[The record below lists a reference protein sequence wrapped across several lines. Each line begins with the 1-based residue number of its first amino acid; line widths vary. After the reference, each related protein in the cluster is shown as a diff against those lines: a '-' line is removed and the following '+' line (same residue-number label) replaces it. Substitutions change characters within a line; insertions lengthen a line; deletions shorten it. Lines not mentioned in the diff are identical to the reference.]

1 MRLPNGYGSV
11 YKLSGKRRKP
21 FIVKKTLGYHVDH
34 ETGRSV
40 RDDIIIGYA
49 ETKAEG
55 LQMLASYNDNPYDVK
70 TSKMTFKDLYEEWSE
85 RAFKTASEATISA
98 DRAAFNACAPLHDKR
113 FIDLKAK
120 DFQYLFD
127 TTDKNH
133 PTMRKMKILISKMYK
148 YAMKYDYVSKDY
160 SQYIDI
166 SQYKDKNPNQYDR
179 QKFTEEEV
187 MKLWEHQD
195 NPICQTA
202 LMLIY
207 SGVRIGELLD
217 LKKEDV
223 HLEER
228 YFDVV
233 SSKTQ
238 NGIRKVPIAE
248 KVYPFYK
255 SWFEDTDS
263 EYLIHRSNG
272 EKFKYDNYHK
282 KRFQPLME
290 QLGMDHTPHCCR
302 YTCSSMM
309 HKAEI
314 RETIRKKILGHSQ
327 DLINDTYTQLDIDE
341 IVNAINLI

>member
-1 MRLPNGYGSV
+1 MSNGS
-11 YKLSGKRRKP
+11 
-21 FIVKKTLGYHVDH
+21 
-34 ETGRSV
+34 
-40 RDDIIIGYA
+40 
-49 ETKAEG
+49 
-55 LQMLASYNDNPYDVK
+55 DV
-70 TSKMTFKDLYEEWSE
+70 
-85 RAFKTASEATISA
+85 
-98 DRAAFNACAPLHDKR
+98 
-113 FIDLKAK
+113 
-120 DFQYLFD
+120 
-127 TTDKNH
+127 
-133 PTMRKMKILISKMYK
+133 
-148 YAMKYDYVSKDY
+148 
-160 SQYIDI
+160 DI
-166 SQYKDKNPNQYDR
+166 S
-179 QKFTEEEV
+179 
-187 MKLWEHQD
+187 
-195 NPICQTA
+195 
-202 LMLIY
+202 
-207 SGVRIGELLD
+207 GVQIGELLD

-238 NGIRKVPIAE
+238 NGIRKVPIAG

>member
-1 MRLPNGYGSV
+1 
-11 YKLSGKRRKP
+11 
-21 FIVKKTLGYHVDH
+21 
-34 ETGRSV
+34 
-40 RDDIIIGYA
+40 
-49 ETKAEG
+49 
-55 LQMLASYNDNPYDVK
+55 
-70 TSKMTFKDLYEEWSE
+70 
-85 RAFKTASEATISA
+85 
-98 DRAAFNACAPLHDKR
+98 
-113 FIDLKAK
+113 
-120 DFQYLFD
+120 
-127 TTDKNH
+127 
-133 PTMRKMKILISKMYK
+133 MYK

-272 EKFKYDNYHK
+272 E
-282 KRFQPLME
+282 
-290 QLGMDHTPHCCR
+290 
-302 YTCSSMM
+302 
-309 HKAEI
+309 I

>member
-34 ETGRSV
+34 DSGKSV
-40 RDDIIIGYA
+40 RDDMIIGYA

-55 LQMLASYNDNPYDVK
+55 LQMLANYNNNPYDVK
-70 TSKMTFKDLYEEWSE
+70 ASNMTFKDLYEEWSE
-85 RAFKTASEATISA
+85 RAYKTASEATISA
-98 DRAAFNACAPLHDKR
+98 DKAAFNACEPLHNKT
-113 FIDLKAK
+113 FINLKAK

-133 PTMRKMKILISKMYK
+133 PTMRKMKILISKIYK

-160 SQYIDI
+160 SEFIDI
-166 SQYKDKNPNQYDR
+166 SEYKDKNPNQYNR
-179 QKFTEEEV
+179 QKFTDEEV
-187 MKLWEHQD
+187 KTLWEHQD
-195 NPICQTA
+195 NPICQTV

-207 SGVRIGELLD
+207 SGVRVNELLN
-217 LKKEDV
+217 LKKENV

-233 SSKTQ
+233 ASKTKS
-238 NGIRKVPIAE
+238 GIRKVPIAE
-248 KVYPFYK
+248 KVFQFYK
-255 SWFEDTDS
+255 SRFEDTDS

-272 EKFKYDNYHK
+272 EQFKYDNYYK
-282 KRFQPLME
+282 KHFLPLME

-327 DLINDTYTQLDIDE
+327 DLINKTYTQLDIDE

>member
-1 MRLPNGYGSV
+1 
-11 YKLSGKRRKP
+11 
-21 FIVKKTLGYHVDH
+21 
-34 ETGRSV
+34 
-40 RDDIIIGYA
+40 
-49 ETKAEG
+49 
-55 LQMLASYNDNPYDVK
+55 
-70 TSKMTFKDLYEEWSE
+70 MTFKDLYEEWSE

-98 DRAAFNACAPLHDKR
+98 DRAAFNACAPLHDKI

-179 QKFTEEEV
+179 Q
-187 MKLWEHQD
+187 
-195 NPICQTA
+195 
-202 LMLIY
+202 
-207 SGVRIGELLD
+207 
-217 LKKEDV
+217 
-223 HLEER
+223 
-228 YFDVV
+228 
-233 SSKTQ
+233 
-238 NGIRKVPIAE
+238 
-248 KVYPFYK
+248 
-255 SWFEDTDS
+255 
-263 EYLIHRSNG
+263 
-272 EKFKYDNYHK
+272 KFKYDNYHK

>member
-1 MRLPNGYGSV
+1 
-11 YKLSGKRRKP
+11 
-21 FIVKKTLGYHVDH
+21 
-34 ETGRSV
+34 
-40 RDDIIIGYA
+40 
-49 ETKAEG
+49 
-55 LQMLASYNDNPYDVK
+55 
-70 TSKMTFKDLYEEWSE
+70 
-85 RAFKTASEATISA
+85 
-98 DRAAFNACAPLHDKR
+98 
-113 FIDLKAK
+113 
-120 DFQYLFD
+120 
-127 TTDKNH
+127 
-133 PTMRKMKILISKMYK
+133 MYK

-202 LMLIY
+202 LMLVY

-255 SWFEDTDS
+255 SRFEDTDS

-272 EKFKYDNYHK
+272 EKFKYDNY
-282 KRFQPLME
+282 
-290 QLGMDHTPHCCR
+290 
-302 YTCSSMM
+302 
-309 HKAEI
+309 
-314 RETIRKKILGHSQ
+314 
-327 DLINDTYTQLDIDE
+327 TQLDIDE